1 MVSLTITFIIV
12 SETIIYVYI
21 SSLFLVLSFPSLIQ
35 TICTN
40 KYLYIL
46 HLFILKSLW
55 IFRAQS
61 HKGFLAGFFFSFPW
75 YSTQGEKKN
84 MSAQLTLAILKET
97 LLSQMECD
105 LLIGWQHAHG
115 SKKVEIQENFISFEN
130 GVGENYGWWGPDM
143 APNALLSASVPRNFY
158 EGLIMLHFGW
168 DNWNLATTEA
178 SSEAERDYWKRQWP

>member
-1 MVSLTITFIIV
+1 MNSHIYLTYIKQRWRQNKFYGSSSRNLICSRNAERKPLNIAIKLEAPSGDCYNDVTIETDPGVFLTLGGATICRGSELQPSVVSLTITFIIV

-61 HKGFLAGFFFSFPW
+61 HKGFLAGFFLFP
-75 YSTQGEKKN
+75 GIPHRERKK
-84 MSAQLTLAILKET
+84 I
-97 LLSQMECD
+97 
-105 LLIGWQHAHG
+105 W
-115 SKKVEIQENFISFEN
+115 
-130 GVGENYGWWGPDM
+130 
-143 APNALLSASVPRNFY
+143 APNWRLRYLRK
-158 EGLIMLHFGW
+158 LC
-168 DNWNLATTEA
+168 
-178 SSEAERDYWKRQWP
+178 